1 MDLCDAWFS
10 NSKRFLGLIQMTETT
25 VNLNVHEIGILLSA
39 LSNLENVDEIRL
51 AREYGSV
58 PALYNK
64 LYTLW
69 ERMDTSQTGLR
80 NDVVPS
86 F

>member
-1 MDLCDAWFS
+1 
-10 NSKRFLGLIQMTETT
+10 MTETT
-25 VNLNVHEIGILLSA
+25 VNLNVHEIGVILSA
-39 LSNLENVDEIRL
+39 LQLLGLREEHQI

-64 LYTLW
+64 LYSLY
-69 ERMDTSQTGLR
+69 EQMDTSQTGLR
-80 NDVVPS
+80 YDVVPS

>member
-1 MDLCDAWFS
+1 M
-10 NSKRFLGLIQMTETT
+10 IMTEVQ
-25 VNLNVHEIGILLSA
+25 VNLNVHEIGVILSA
-39 LSNLENVDEIRL
+39 LQTLELREEHQI

-64 LYTLW
+64 LYTVF
-69 ERMDTSQTGLR
+69 ERMDRSQTGLR

>member
-1 MDLCDAWFS
+1 
-10 NSKRFLGLIQMTETT
+10 MTEAN
-25 VNLNVHEIGILLSA
+25 VNLNVHEMGVIISA
-39 LSNLENVDEIRL
+39 LQQLDLREEYRI
-51 AREYGSV
+51 AKEYGSV

-64 LYTLW
+64 LYSVF
-69 ERMDTSQTGLR
+69 EQMDSSETGLR

>member
-1 MDLCDAWFS
+1 
-10 NSKRFLGLIQMTETT
+10 MTETQ
-25 VNLNVHEIGILLSA
+25 VNLNVHEIGVILSA
-39 LSNLENVDEIRL
+39 LQILENVDEHRI
-51 AREYGSV
+51 AREYGSA

-69 ERMDTSQTGLR
+69 ERMDRSQTGLR

>member
-1 MDLCDAWFS
+1 
-10 NSKRFLGLIQMTETT
+10 MTETT
-25 VNLNVHEIGILLSA
+25 VQLNVHEIGVILSA
-39 LSNLENVDEIRL
+39 LQLLNVREENQI

-64 LYTLW
+64 LYTVF

>member
-1 MDLCDAWFS
+1 
-10 NSKRFLGLIQMTETT
+10 MTMIEAN
-25 VNLNVHEIGILLSA
+25 VQLNVHEIGVILSA
-39 LSNLENVDEIRL
+39 LQELNLREENRI

-64 LYTLW
+64 LYSYW
-69 ERMDTSQTGLR
+69 ERMDSSQTGLR

>member
-1 MDLCDAWFS
+1 
-10 NSKRFLGLIQMTETT
+10 MTEDF
-25 VNLNVHEIGILLSA
+25 VRLNVHEIGIILSA
-39 LSNLENVDEIRL
+39 LQYIDLREELQI
-51 AREYGSV
+51 AKEYGSV

-64 LYTLW
+64 LYSVW
-69 ERMDTSQTGLR
+69 EGMDRSQTVLT

>member
-1 MDLCDAWFS
+1 
-10 NSKRFLGLIQMTETT
+10 MTETN
-25 VNLNVHEIGILLSA
+25 VNLNVHEIGVILSA
-39 LSNLENVDEIRL
+39 LQQLNMREENII

-64 LYTLW
+64 LYSVF
-69 ERMDTSQTGLR
+69 EQMDRSGTVLR

>member
-1 MDLCDAWFS
+1 MKDI
-10 NSKRFLGLIQMTETT
+10 N
-25 VNLNVHEIGILLSA
+25 VNLNVHEIGVILSA
-39 LSNLENVDEIRL
+39 LQELNLREENRI

-69 ERMDTSQTGLR
+69 ERMDRSETGLR

>member
-1 MDLCDAWFS
+1 
-10 NSKRFLGLIQMTETT
+10 MTEIQ
-25 VNLNVHEIGILLSA
+25 VNLNVHELGILLSA
-39 LSNLENVDEIRL
+39 LQNLENIDEIRI
-51 AREYGSV
+51 AKDYGSV

-64 LYTLW
+64 LYSLW

-80 NDVVPS
+80 YDVVPS

>member
-1 MDLCDAWFS
+1 
-10 NSKRFLGLIQMTETT
+10 MTETN
-25 VNLNVHEIGILLSA
+25 VNLNVHEIGVILSA
-39 LSNLENVDEIRL
+39 LQLLNLRDENQI

-64 LYTLW
+64 LYTVF
-69 ERMDTSQTGLR
+69 EQMDRSETVLR

>member
-1 MDLCDAWFS
+1 
-10 NSKRFLGLIQMTETT
+10 MTETT
-25 VNLNVHEIGILLSA
+25 VQLNVHEIGVILSA
-39 LSNLENVDEIRL
+39 LQLLNVREENQI

-69 ERMDTSQTGLR
+69 EQMDRSETGLR
-80 NDVVPS
+80 YDVVPS

>member
-1 MDLCDAWFS
+1 MNKQDIEIKF
-10 NSKRFLGLIQMTETT
+10 TEFP

-39 LSNLENVDEIRL
+39 LQSIDLREELQI
-51 AREYGSV
+51 AKEYGSV

-64 LYTLW
+64 LYSLW
-69 ERMDTSQTGLR
+69 ELMDKSETTLR

>member
-1 MDLCDAWFS
+1 
-10 NSKRFLGLIQMTETT
+10 MTETN
-25 VNLNVHEIGILLSA
+25 VQLNVQEIGIILSA
-39 LSNLENVDEIRL
+39 LQLLEIREENRI

-64 LYTLW
+64 LYTVF
-69 ERMDTSQTGLR
+69 EQMDTSQTGLR
-80 NDVVPS
+80 YDVVPS

>member
-1 MDLCDAWFS
+1 
-10 NSKRFLGLIQMTETT
+10 MTEDF
-25 VNLNVHEIGILLSA
+25 VRLNVHEIGVILSA
-39 LSNLENVDEIRL
+39 LELLDIREENQI
-51 AREYGSV
+51 ARDYGSV

-64 LYTLW
+64 LYSVW
-69 ERMDTSQTGLR
+69 ERMDTSETGLR

>member
-1 MDLCDAWFS
+1 MYE
-10 NSKRFLGLIQMTETT
+10 TE
-25 VNLNVHEIGILLSA
+25 VNLNVHEMGIILSA
-39 LSNLENVDEIRL
+39 LQLLENADQNRI

-64 LYTLW
+64 LYSLW
-69 ERMDTSQTGLR
+69 EQMDNSETGIR
-80 NDVVPS
+80 YDVVPS

>member
-1 MDLCDAWFS
+1 M
-10 NSKRFLGLIQMTETT
+10 IETN
-25 VNLNVHEIGILLSA
+25 VNLNVHEIGIILSA
-39 LSNLENVDEIRL
+39 LQNLENVDENRI

-64 LYTLW
+64 FYTLW
-69 ERMDTSQTGLR
+69 EQMDTSETGLR

>member
-1 MDLCDAWFS
+1 MKDV
-10 NSKRFLGLIQMTETT
+10 N
-25 VNLNVHEIGILLSA
+25 VNLNVHEMGVILSA
-39 LSNLENVDEIRL
+39 LQELNLREENRI

-58 PALYNK
+58 PALYAK
-64 LYTLW
+64 LYDLW
-69 ERMDTSQTGLR
+69 EQMDTSETGLR

>member
-1 MDLCDAWFS
+1 
-10 NSKRFLGLIQMTETT
+10 MTDIN
-25 VNLNVHEIGILLSA
+25 VNLNVHEIGVILSA
-39 LSNLENVDEIRL
+39 LQLLNNSDENRI

-64 LYTLW
+64 LYSMW
-69 ERMDTSQTGLR
+69 EKMDTSETGLR
-80 NDVVPS
+80 YDVVPS